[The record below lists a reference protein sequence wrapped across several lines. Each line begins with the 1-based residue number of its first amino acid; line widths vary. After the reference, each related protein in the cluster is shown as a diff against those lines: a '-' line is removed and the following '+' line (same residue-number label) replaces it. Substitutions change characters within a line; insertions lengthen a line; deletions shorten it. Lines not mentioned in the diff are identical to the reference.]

1 MYEFM
6 YMTMLHCYWQ
16 YTEATKTQPQTSWLK
31 KQTILPVKLGQSSEG
46 TLNPS
51 VSIPQPIQTNGPDAA
66 INSTVIIQESNTESQ
81 NSSVEISKPNEVTET
96 SQALTELN
104 VTTPE
109 PNVVSEH
116 GADIKP
122 SVDIE
127 PSAATELSV
136 EVLKPTV
143 LSTEPN
149 EEELNSIA
157 ATPEPIEIT
166 EPDEN
171 STELSNTLADLITP
185 MQESN
190 STALN
195 SVSETQKSIK
205 EMESKP
211 ISESDKKDTEEN
223 VLSME
228 PDINASEHNVILTNT
243 STTAQENSVSIP
255 ETNKE
260 KQ

>member
-1 MYEFM
+1 
-6 YMTMLHCYWQ
+6 MTMLHCYWQ

-31 KQTILPVKLGQSSEG
+31 KQMILPVKLGQSSAG
-46 TLNPS
+46 ALNPS
-51 VSIPQPIQTNGPDAA
+51 VSMPQSIQTTEPDAA
-66 INSTVIIQESNTESQ
+66 INSTVLIQESNTESQ
-81 NSSVEISKPNEVTET
+81 NSSAETPEPNEVTET
-96 SQALTELN
+96 SKALTELN

-127 PSAATELSV
+127 PSTAADLSV
-136 EVLKPTV
+136 EVLKHTV
-143 LSTEPN
+143 SSTEPN
-149 EEELNSIA
+149 EEELNSIV

-166 EPDEN
+166 EPVEN
-171 STELSNTLADLITP
+171 STDLSDTLANLNTP
-185 MQESN
+185 MQGSN
-190 STALN
+190 SAALN
-195 SVSETQKSIK
+195 SVSETQKSIEK
-205 EMESKP
+205 MESKP

-243 STTAQENSVSIP
+243 SATEQENSVSIP
-255 ETNKE
+255 ETNEE